1 MGFVVYGLVVCIS
14 RERFAFH
21 IMRRQVTQSP
31 GIAPPSAASAAAA
44 AAAADV
50 HDDIQ
55 ISIEADGDEVHTPS
69 RYGV

>member
-14 RERFAFH
+14 RERFAFD
-21 IMRRQVTQSP
+21 IMRHVTQSP
-31 GIAPPSAASAAAA
+31 GIAPPSAAAAA